1 VIICVAAATKSMMTN
16 KTTKETFSQ
25 KELKDKID
33 FLSQEIMS
41 LSDNLRA
48 NALVSIISTAE
59 VVLEFERIEIK
70 QSESSRTRFRIL
82 IALITHKGSLTLTDI
97 SKRVFRSKYSTTR
110 VIDKLVKEGLVTR
123 ETIDGDR
130 RAKNITITKKGI
142 EFIEETMPNRQ
153 KITDEVMSCLTRNQ
167 MVSLMGLL
175 KKLKKHLLGIIAAK
189 GPDFRSGVEA
199 C

>member
-1 VIICVAAATKSMMTN
+1 VIICVAVATKSMMVN
-16 KTTKETFSQ
+16 KTAKETFSQ
-25 KELKDKID
+25 KELQDKID
-33 FLSQEIMS
+33 SLSQEIMS

-82 IALITHKGSLTLTDI
+82 NALITHKGSLTLTDI

-110 VIDKLVKEGLVTR
+110 VIDKLVREGLVTR

-130 RAKNITITKKGI
+130 RAKNIVITKKGI

-153 KITDEVMSCLTRNQ
+153 KITDEVMSCLTKNQ

-175 KKLKKHLLGIIAAK
+175 KKLKKHLLGIITAK
-189 GPDFRSGVEA
+189 SPDFRSGVEA

>member
-1 VIICVAAATKSMMTN
+1 MIICVAVATKSMMVN
-16 KTTKETFSQ
+16 KTAKETFSQ
-25 KELKDKID
+25 KELQDKID

-41 LSDNLRA
+41 LSDDLRA

-82 IALITHKGSLTLTDI
+82 NALITHKGSLTLTNI

-110 VIDKLVKEGLVTR
+110 VIDKLVREGLVTR

-175 KKLKKHLLGIIAAK
+175 RKLKKHLLGIIAEIGRAH
-189 GPDFRSGVEA
+189 V
-199 C
+199 

>member
-1 VIICVAAATKSMMTN
+1 MIICVAVATKSMTAN
-16 KTTKETFSQ
+16 TTTREHISQ
-25 KELKDKID
+25 KELQDKAD
-33 FLSQEIMS
+33 FLSQEIVS

-59 VVLEFERIEIK
+59 VVLEYTRLK
-70 QSESSRTRFRIL
+70 LKRSCSSRTRFDIL
-82 IALITHKGSLTLTDI
+82 NVLITHRGSLTLTDI
-97 SKRVFRSKYSTTR
+97 SKRVFRSKYRTTR

-123 ETIDGDR
+123 EAIDGDR
-130 RAKNITITKKGI
+130 RARNITITRKGI
-142 EFIEETMPNRQ
+142 AFIEETMPNRQ
-153 KITDEVMSCLTRNQ
+153 EMTDEVMSCLTMNQ

-189 GPDFRSGVEA
+189 GPDFRSGVKI